1 MQIKTDRI
9 KTCDRWWLQIFYTKL
24 HLNYSSIFCIHHFG
38 MREYQDAKWLWAC
51 VFSNVLFYNFKLIKK
66 VDCRDD
72 ELFLKVIKILTIT
85 FVLQVAV
92 TPVLY
97 STTDAARS
105 RFSPIERGCYF
116 EGELSLAYLPKVSN
130 NLLQLYFL
138 LKYLL
143 LMGKYMRPKNSIFWT
158 YRAYIDMV

>member
-1 MQIKTDRI
+1 MA
-9 KTCDRWWLQIFYTKL
+9 Y
-24 HLNYSSIFCIHHFG
+24 
-38 MREYQDAKWLWAC
+38 
-51 VFSNVLFYNFKLIKK
+51 
-66 VDCRDD
+66 
-72 ELFLKVIKILTIT
+72 FLKVIKILPIA

-143 LMGKYMRPKNSIFWT
+143 AS
-158 YRAYIDMV
+158 